1 MAIFGRS
8 DKEAVQ
14 NISVAGTTTIAQ
26 GTRIEGDMN
35 LECNL
40 NIDGYLRGNID
51 STGGVT
57 IGRSGRIEGTLT
69 AERVVV
75 SGIFKG
81 DVECSIV
88 EILSGGRVEGNVLT
102 ANLVIEDGGI
112 FEGVSKR
119 RDSGVLEL
127 KEEKLKAEKEA

>member
-26 GTRIEGDMN
+26 GTKIKGDMS

-40 NIDGYLRGNID
+40 NIDGCLVGNIN
-51 STGGVT
+51 SIGGVT
-57 IGRSGRIEGTLT
+57 IGKSGRIEGTLV
-69 AERVVV
+69 AERLVV
-75 SGIFKG
+75 SGLFNG
-81 DVECSIV
+81 DLECNTV
-88 EILSGGRVEGNVLT
+88 EILSGGRVEGNLLT

-112 FEGVSKR
+112 FEGISRR
-119 RDSGVLEL
+119 RDSGALEL
-127 KEEKLKAEKEA
+127 KEEKLRADKEA

>member
-1 MAIFGRS
+1 
-8 DKEAVQ
+8 
-14 NISVAGTTTIAQ
+14 
-26 GTRIEGDMN
+26 MN

-40 NIDGYLRGNID
+40 NIDGYLRGNIE

-81 DVECSIV
+81 DVECSTV

-127 KEEKLKAEKEA
+127 KEEKLKGEKGA